1 MATLKAHGLLI
12 IDQINATY
20 CGLGFVCGTL
30 EKEVKSIVHAC
41 FDGFPISWLQL
52 FCVKGY
58 MMGDWSLHG
67 IDLYSHFL

>member
-20 CGLGFVCGTL
+20 WGLGFVCGTL

-41 FDGFPISWLQL
+41 LTGVQFLGFSY
-52 FCVKGY
+52 FV
-58 MMGDWSLHG
+58 SRAT
-67 IDLYSHFL
+67 

>member
-20 CGLGFVCGTL
+20 WGLGFVCGTL

-41 FDGFPISWLQL
+41 LTGVQFVGFSY
-52 FCVKGY
+52 FV
-58 MMGDWSLHG
+58 SRAT
-67 IDLYSHFL
+67 